1 MYYFAS
7 KNIDFSAN
15 PERTE
20 GTYTKYA
27 SLDDKI
33 DGFFY
38 YTSYIKF
45 GIGRAMFDSANEIR
59 HGHITK
65 EEGKAL
71 INKFDGEY
79 PIKYEDEFLNYI
91 SMKKEDFQDLC
102 DKFRPEH
109 IWEKKSN
116 RWVLKKPLD

>member
-7 KNIDFSAN
+7 KNIDFNAN

>member
-1 MYYFAS
+1 M
-7 KNIDFSAN
+7 ILAN

-45 GIGRAMFDSANEIR
+45 GIGRAMFDSASEIR

-71 INKFDGEY
+71 IKKFDGEY
-79 PIKYEDEFLNYI
+79 PRKYEDEFLNYI
-91 SMKKEDFQDLC
+91 SMKKRNSKNSVINFVQNI
-102 DKFRPEH
+102 FG
-109 IWEKKSN
+109 KKN
-116 RWVLKKPLD
+116 QTDGF

>member
-1 MYYFAS
+1 MLREKKLDFYYLGYFLRWVPQEMYYFSS

-45 GIGRAMFDSANEIR
+45 GIGRAMFDSASELDMGILP
-59 HGHITK
+59 K
-65 EEGKAL
+65 KKVKL
-71 INKFDGEY
+71 LSINLMANIQE
-79 PIKYEDEFLNYI
+79 
-91 SMKKEDFQDLC
+91 SMKMSF
-102 DKFRPEH
+102 
-109 IWEKKSN
+109 
-116 RWVLKKPLD
+116 

>member
-1 MYYFAS
+1 
-7 KNIDFSAN
+7 
-15 PERTE
+15 
-20 GTYTKYA
+20 
-27 SLDDKI
+27 
-33 DGFFY
+33 
-38 YTSYIKF
+38 
-45 GIGRAMFDSANEIR
+45 MFDSASEIR

-79 PIKYEDEFLNYI
+79 PEKYEDEFLNYI
-91 SMKKEDFQDLC
+91 SMKKEEFQELC